1 MEQDLRE
8 EIVIEEELVTTNGPV
23 SLFKIINEIFEMTG
37 SRFNLKAIGFVLC
50 KYSQNM
56 LCFY

>member
-1 MEQDLRE
+1 M
-8 EIVIEEELVTTNGPV
+8 VVEEELLTTNGPV

-50 KYSQNM
+50 KYS
-56 LCFY
+56 